1 MSYFNGGTCPYMVE
15 YKQKFSKSSLVKTNA
30 GKIKI
35 KEVILMAED
44 YPYMISNN
52 KIAPILKNIMQA
64 GKPKKFSHVFLKN
77 LGYTSSNDRAIIP
90 LLKRL
95 GFLLEDGAPTEYY
108 DKLRDATKSAYVLGE
123 RIRALYSELY
133 SINTKIHEASE
144 KAIKGAISRVTGKD
158 AKSVGR
164 YYATF
169 KALTAIAK
177 FVPPKI
183 KEKEEKPK
191 IEEEGAKKMPAVK
204 PPVREAGFYYNI
216 QIHLPATTD
225 ISVYNAI
232 FKSLKE
238 NLGI

>member
-1 MSYFNGGTCPYMVE
+1 
-15 YKQKFSKSSLVKTNA
+15 
-30 GKIKI
+30 
-35 KEVILMAED
+35 MAED

-52 KIAPILKNIMQA
+52 KIAPILKSIIQA
-64 GKPKKFSHVFLKN
+64 EKPKKFSHGFLKK
-77 LGYTSSNDRAIIP
+77 LGYSSSNDRAIIP
-90 LLKRL
+90 LFKRL
-95 GFLLEDGAPTEYY
+95 EFLLENGSPTEQY

-133 SINTKIHEASE
+133 TINTKIHETSE
-144 KAIKGAISRVTGKD
+144 KTIKGAISRVTGKD
-158 AKSVGR
+158 AKTVGR

-169 KALTAIAK
+169 KALTVVAK
-177 FVPPKI
+177 FVPPII

-191 IEEEGAKKMPAVK
+191 IEEEVPKEMPAVE
-204 PPVREAGFYYNI
+204 PPVRDAGFYYNI